1 MSRSR
6 ALLIAATAALACTA
20 FSAHAADAVFQAS
33 LDGMQNQPDQVV
45 TPASGTVEMR
55 LSADGKSLQYKVTV
69 EKITNVNAADLHLGG
84 AAQNGPLVAKLWPK
98 AGAAPKKGEFSGTL
112 VEGTLDSGDLAGPM
126 TGSPI
131 SDLVEQLREGGVY
144 VNVHT
149 SDGMDPPN
157 SGPGDYRLGEIRGQ
171 LK

>member
-6 ALLIAATAALACTA
+6 TLLIAATAALACAA
-20 FSAHAADAVFQAS
+20 FSAHAADTVFRAS
-33 LDGMQNQPDQVV
+33 LDGAQHQPEPVK

-69 EKITNVNAADLHLGG
+69 EKLTNVNAADLHLG
-84 AAQNGPLVAKLWPK
+84 AATQNGPLVAKLWPK
-98 AGAAPKKGEFSGTL
+98 AGGATKKGEFSGTL
-112 VEGTLDSGDLAGPM
+112 AEGTLDSGDLAGPLA
-126 TGSPI
+126 GSPI

-144 VNVHT
+144 VNLHT